1 MQLYLLPCFLEILKT
16 TTMIKGTKKG
26 AHDGKLIV
34 TKMDFSEYKVIYF
47 KHILWDNLRY
57 SR

>member
-1 MQLYLLPCFLEILKT
+1 MQLYLLPCFFEILKT

-47 KHILWDNLRY
+47 KHIL
-57 SR
+57 